1 MDSSL
6 LGNLSVIFW
15 CAKCAVG
22 SEVLSRYVLMCASA
36 LHTEKGEVAPVP
48 IRQTGS
54 PYEAELTTAY
64 VVDRVR
70 VEMTADAEGIVF
82 TLSTKVGL
90 PDNVV
95 QALSQWQFRPVRE
108 VDARPILGWGPD
120 GASANADRSGR

>member
-1 MDSSL
+1 MCCRQL
-6 LGNLSVIFW
+6 KYFLGM
-15 CAKCAVG
+15 
-22 SEVLSRYVLMCASA
+22 VLMCASA
-36 LHTEKGEVAPVP
+36 IHGEKGEVAPVP

-64 VVDRVR
+64 VVDRVP
-70 VEMTADAEGIVF
+70 VEMTADAEGIPF